1 MKKCTVCGEI
11 QGDKNRVVC
20 ENCTGALVDIPDIK
34 KVEIK
39 KIEKRRGR

>member
-11 QGDKNRVVC
+11 QGDKTRVVC

-34 KVEIK
+34 KKESK
-39 KIEKRRGR
+39 KKDK